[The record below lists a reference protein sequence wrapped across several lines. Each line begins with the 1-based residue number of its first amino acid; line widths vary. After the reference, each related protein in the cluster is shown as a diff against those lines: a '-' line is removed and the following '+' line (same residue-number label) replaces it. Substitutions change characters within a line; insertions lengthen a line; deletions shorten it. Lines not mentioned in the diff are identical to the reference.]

1 MVNLGQS
8 FCEKFWYGK
17 LKLDLAAIFV
27 CTQIRFENLITFT
40 YLPGKNNNI
49 QNILQIGMSH
59 DFEHPPSS
67 ECNHQGLMS
76 YNKIKETWSTCSV
89 KDFKTWW
96 RKTGFGCKEIKSYHS
111 KFFFQNV
118 ICLMILL

>member
-1 MVNLGQS
+1 
-8 FCEKFWYGK
+8 
-17 LKLDLAAIFV
+17 
-27 CTQIRFENLITFT
+27 
-40 YLPGKNNNI
+40 
-49 QNILQIGMSH
+49 MSH

-111 KFFFQNV
+111 KFFVQIV
-118 ICLMILL
+118 ICLMILLWVIFLVKCTGEGQLPVLLKQK